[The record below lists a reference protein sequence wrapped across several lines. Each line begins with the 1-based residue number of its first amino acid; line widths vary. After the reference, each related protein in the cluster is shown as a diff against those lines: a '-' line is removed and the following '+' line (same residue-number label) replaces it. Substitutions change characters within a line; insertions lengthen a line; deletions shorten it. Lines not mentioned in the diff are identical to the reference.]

1 MDRRGRDDPYQAKHL
16 QKDVNDEARVDEE
29 RVSDRDLKE
38 SPGQNAAGVAG
49 IIKATGG
56 AALFITTL
64 FITREF
70 LRTHRA
76 TNFRKA
82 APGAAFLFEA
92 GSITA
97 GFAA

>member
-1 MDRRGRDDPYQAKHL
+1 MDRRGRTIHVRSRHL
-16 QKDVNDEARVDEE
+16 QKDVNDGN
-29 RVSDRDLKE
+29 LKE

-76 TNFRKA
+76 TNSRKA

-92 GSITA
+92 TSITA
-97 GFAA
+97 CFAA

>member
-1 MDRRGRDDPYQAKHL
+1 MSGENL
-16 QKDVNDEARVDEE
+16 QKDVNDEARVDEKH
-29 RVSDRDLKE
+29 VNDGDLKE

-76 TNFRKA
+76 TNSLKA
-82 APGAAFLFEA
+82 APRAAFLFEA
-92 GSITA
+92 GTIPA
-97 GFAA
+97 CFAA